1 MAAQPMPVLVF
12 TQGDP
17 AGIGPEILAK
27 VLLDPARPPGYAALL
42 IAEAAALDP
51 LRPLLPG
58 LAWQRLRPVAGE
70 ASRAEIETF
79 AASGGVAWLDPTA
92 STRQLVFGHS
102 GEGDARGALA
112 ALDAGIAAVSGGRG
126 DALVTAPL
134 GKKEIA
140 DHLLPGFRGH
150 TDYLAEKAGL
160 GPYGRDYLMAFLSP
174 DLRVALLTVHQPLRR
189 ALDAVT
195 PEAVLEALRCLNRHT
210 GGNQRIAVAG
220 FNPHA
225 GENGLLGSEDQE
237 QVAPGVARARAEGI
251 DASGPWSADS
261 LFARAREGAFDWV
274 LALTHD
280 QGLIPVKTAAF
291 GQATN
296 WTLGLPYLRTSV
308 DHGTAHDLAGQ
319 GRAKTDSLESVIAT
333 TLQLLAER

>member
-1 MAAQPMPVLVF
+1 MPLLVF

-27 VLLDPARPPGYAALL
+27 VLLAPAGGDRDHQSLL
-42 IAEAAALDP
+42 VAEAAALAP
-51 LRPLLPG
+51 LQKVLPG
-58 LAWQRLRPVAGE
+58 LAWDQLREVGRDPSRQEIAT
-70 ASRAEIETF
+70 ASDR
-79 AASGGVAWLDPTA
+79 GVAWLDPTGSERRLA
-92 STRQLVFGHS
+92 PGKS
-102 GEGDARGALA
+102 GREDAAGALA
-112 ALDAGIAAVSGGRG
+112 ALDAGLAIVGSGRG

-140 DHLLPGFRGH
+140 DHFLPNFRGH

-160 GPYGRDYLMAFLSP
+160 GPYGRDYLMAFLAP
-174 DLRVALLTVHQPLRR
+174 DLRVALLTVHQPLRK

-195 PEAVLEALRCLNRHT
+195 PENVFDALVCLDRHT
-210 GGNQRIAVAG
+210 GGKAKIAVAG

-225 GENGLLGSEDQE
+225 GENGLLGDEDRE
-237 QVAPGVARARAEGI
+237 LVAPGVAKARAQGI
-251 DASGPWSADS
+251 NAGGPYPADS
-261 LFARAREGAFDWV
+261 LFARAREGDFDWV

-308 DHGTAHDLAGQ
+308 DHGTAHDIAGK
-319 GRAKTDSLESVIAT
+319 GIARTDSLESVIAT
-333 TLQLLAER
+333 TLALLAER

>member
-1 MAAQPMPVLVF
+1 MTTPLLAF

-17 AGIGPEILAK
+17 AGIGPEILVK
-27 VLLDPARPPGYAALL
+27 VLLDGQAKSYASLL
-42 IAEAAALDP
+42 IAEAAALAP
-51 LRPLLPG
+51 LRPVLPG
-58 LAWQRLRPVAGE
+58 LAWDLLRPVG
-70 ASRAEIETF
+70 SKPDRQLIEW
-79 AASGGVAWLDPTA
+79 ANQGGIAWLDPTG
-92 STRQLVFGHS
+92 STRNLEPGKS
-102 GEGDARGALA
+102 GAEDAKGALG
-112 ALDAGIAAVSGGRG
+112 ALDAGIHLVSQGQA

-140 DHLLPGFRGH
+140 DHLLPSFRGH

-174 DLRVALLTVHQPLRR
+174 DLRVALLTVHEPLRQ

-195 PEAVLEALRCLNRHT
+195 PEAILDALRCLDRHT
-210 GGNQRIAVAG
+210 GGNKKIAVAG

-225 GENGLLGSEDQE
+225 GENGLLGKEDQQ
-237 QVAPGVARARAEGI
+237 QVAPGVERAKAEGI
-251 DASGPWSADS
+251 NVSGPYSADS
-261 LFARAREGAFDWV
+261 LFARAREGDFDWV

-308 DHGTAHDLAGQ
+308 DHGTAHDLAGK
-319 GRAKTDSLESVIAT
+319 GLARVDSLKSVIAT
-333 TLQLLAER
+333 TLELIAGR

>member
-1 MAAQPMPVLVF
+1 MPILVF

-17 AGIGPEILAK
+17 AGIGPEILVK
-27 VLLDPARPPGYAALL
+27 VLLDQDRLPAYAALL
-42 IAEAAALDP
+42 IAEAAALKP
-51 LRPLLPG
+51 LRPVLPA
-58 LAWQRLRPVAGE
+58 LAWERLWPVGSGATRE
-70 ASRAEIETF
+70 EI
-79 AASGGVAWLDPTA
+79 AAIARGGGIAWLDPTG
-92 STRQLVFGHS
+92 SPRQLVFGHS
-102 GEGDARGALA
+102 GAGDARGAMA
-112 ALDAGIAAVSGGRG
+112 ALDAGIALVEKGRG

-140 DHLLPGFRGH
+140 DHLLPTFRGH

-160 GPYGRDYLMAFLSP
+160 GPYGRDYLMAFLAP
-174 DLRVALLTVHQPLRR
+174 DLRVALLTVHLPLRK

-195 PEAVLEALRCLNRHT
+195 PEAILEALRCLDRHT
-210 GGNQRIAVAG
+210 GKNKRIAVAG

-225 GENGLLGSEDQE
+225 GENGLLGDEDRDL
-237 QVAPGVARARAEGI
+237 VAPGVAKAKAEGI
-251 DASGPWSADS
+251 DASGPYSADS

-333 TLQLLAER
+333 TLALIAER

>member
-1 MAAQPMPVLVF
+1 MPPVLVF

-27 VLLDPARPPGYAALL
+27 VLLAPDGGQDYAPLL
-42 IAEAAALDP
+42 IAEKAALDP
-51 LRPLLPG
+51 LRPVLPG
-58 LAWQRLRPVAGE
+58 LAWEKLYPVETGAGRE
-70 ASRAEIETF
+70 AIEK
-79 AASGGVAWLDPTA
+79 AARQGKVAWLDPTG
-92 STRQLVFGHS
+92 SKRILEFGKS
-102 GEGDARGALA
+102 GKEDAIGALR
-112 ALDAGIAAVSGGRG
+112 ALDAGIEIVSTGIG

-140 DHLLPGFRGH
+140 DHLLPTFRGH
-150 TDYLAEKAGL
+150 TDYLAEKAAL

-174 DLRVALLTVHQPLRR
+174 DLRVALLTVHQPLRK

-195 PEAVLEALRCLNRHT
+195 PESISEALRCLDRHT
-210 GGNQRIAVAG
+210 GKNKKIAVAG

-225 GENGLLGSEDQE
+225 GENGLLGEEDRDL
-237 QVAPGVARARAEGI
+237 VAPGVQMARDEGI
-251 DASGPWSADS
+251 DVHGPFSADS
-261 LFARAREGAFDWV
+261 LFARAREGEFDWV

-296 WTLGLPYLRTSV
+296 WTLGLPYIRTSV
-308 DHGTAHDLAGQ
+308 DHGTAHDIAGKDLA
-319 GRAKTDSLESVIAT
+319 KVDSLRSVIET
-333 TLQLLAER
+333 TLRLVAERK

>member
-1 MAAQPMPVLVF
+1 MPPPVLVF

-27 VLLDPARPPGYAALL
+27 VLLDRGKPPAYAALL
-42 IAEAAALDP
+42 VAEAAALDP
-51 LRPLLPG
+51 LRPVLPH
-58 LAWQRLRPVAGE
+58 LAWERLAPAGSE
-70 ASRAEIETF
+70 ATREEIQTI
-79 AASGGVAWLDPTA
+79 AAAGHVAWLDPTLSA
-92 STRQLVFGHS
+92 RKLLFGQS
-102 GEGDARGALA
+102 GAEDARGALA
-112 ALDAGIAAVSGGRG
+112 ALDAGIAAVSEGRA

-140 DHLLPGFRGH
+140 DHLLPSFRGH

-174 DLRVALLTVHQPLRR
+174 DLRVALLTVHLPLRR

-210 GGNQRIAVAG
+210 GGDKKIAVAG

-225 GENGLLGSEDQE
+225 GENGLLGNEDQD
-237 QVAPGVARARAEGI
+237 QVAPGVAQAQAEGI
-251 DASGPWSADS
+251 DVSGPFSADS

-333 TLQLLAER
+333 TLGLIAER

>member
-1 MAAQPMPVLVF
+1 MPVLVF

-27 VLLDPARPPGYAALL
+27 VLLARNGGQDYAPLL
-42 IAEAAALDP
+42 IAEKAALDP
-51 LRPLLPG
+51 LRPVLQD
-58 LAWQRLRPVAGE
+58 LAWEKLAPVGTNS
-70 ASRAEIETF
+70 SRQEIE
-79 AASGGVAWLDPTA
+79 AQAQQGKIAWLDPA
-92 STRQLVFGHS
+92 SSKRILEFGKS
-102 GEGDARGALA
+102 GKEDAIGALG
-112 ALDAGIAAVSGGRG
+112 ALDAGIAIVSKGIG

-140 DHLLPGFRGH
+140 DHLLPTFRGH

-174 DLRVALLTVHQPLRR
+174 DLRVALLTVHEPLRK

-195 PEAVLEALRCLNRHT
+195 PESISEALRCLDRHT
-210 GGNQRIAVAG
+210 GKNKKIAVAG

-225 GENGLLGSEDQE
+225 GENGLLGEEDQLL
-237 QVAPGVARARAEGI
+237 VAPGVQMARDERINAY
-251 DASGPWSADS
+251 GPFSADS
-261 LFARAREGAFDWV
+261 LFARAREGEFDWV

-296 WTLGLPYLRTSV
+296 WTLGLPYIRTSV
-308 DHGTAHDLAGQ
+308 DHGTAHDLAGK
-319 GRAKTDSLESVIAT
+319 GKAKTDSLESVIET
-333 TLQLLAER
+333 TLRLVAER

>member
-1 MAAQPMPVLVF
+1 MPLLVF

-27 VLLDPARPPGYAALL
+27 VLLDQDRPPAYAALL
-42 IAEAAALDP
+42 IAEAAALKP
-51 LRPLLPG
+51 LRPVLPA
-58 LAWQRLRPVAGE
+58 LAWEQLWPVGGGATRE
-70 ASRAEIETF
+70 EIE
-79 AASGGVAWLDPTA
+79 AIARGGGIAWLDPTG
-92 STRQLVFGHS
+92 SPRQLVFGHS
-102 GEGDARGALA
+102 GEGDARGAMA
-112 ALDAGIAAVSGGRG
+112 ALDAGIAIVSQGRG

-140 DHLLPGFRGH
+140 DHLLPSFRGH

-160 GPYGRDYLMAFLSP
+160 GPYGRDYLMAFLAP
-174 DLRVALLTVHQPLRR
+174 DLRVALLTVHLPLRK

-195 PEAVLEALRCLNRHT
+195 PEAILEALRCLDRHT
-210 GGNQRIAVAG
+210 GKNKRIAVAG

-225 GENGLLGSEDQE
+225 GENGLLGDEDRDL
-237 QVAPGVARARAEGI
+237 VAPGVARAKAEGI
-251 DASGPWSADS
+251 DASGPYSADS

-333 TLQLLAER
+333 TLALIAER

>member
-1 MAAQPMPVLVF
+1 MSLLVF

-27 VLLDPARPPGYAALL
+27 VLLAGAERPWQGLL
-42 IAEAAALDP
+42 VAERAALDP
-51 LRPLLPG
+51 LRPILPR
-58 LAWQRLRPVAGE
+58 LAWDRLRPVRSGAGRE
-70 ASRAEIETF
+70 EIEK
-79 AASGGVAWLDPTA
+79 AGQDGVAWLDPTG
-92 STRQLVFGHS
+92 STRQLAFGKS
-102 GEGDARGALA
+102 GREDAIGALA
-112 ALDAGIAAVSGGRG
+112 ALDAGIEIASSGMA

-140 DHLLPGFRGH
+140 DHLLPDFRGH

-160 GPYGRDYLMAFLSP
+160 GPYGRDYLMCFLAP
-174 DLRVALLTVHQPLRR
+174 DLRVALLTVHQPLRK
-189 ALDAVT
+189 ALDAVN
-195 PEAVLEALRCLNRHT
+195 PQSILEALRCLGRHT
-210 GGNQRIAVAG
+210 GGDKRIAVAG

-225 GENGLLGSEDQE
+225 GENGLLGSEDQQ
-237 QVAPGVARARAEGI
+237 QVAPGVEAARAEGI
-251 DASGPWSADS
+251 RAFGPFSADS
-261 LFARAREGAFDWV
+261 LFARAREGDFDWV

-308 DHGTAHDLAGQ
+308 DHGTAHDIAGR
-319 GRAKTDSLESVIAT
+319 GIAKVDSLESVIET
-333 TLQLLAER
+333 TLRLVAEKPVT

>member
-1 MAAQPMPVLVF
+1 MPLLVF

-27 VLLDPARPPGYAALL
+27 VLLAREERSWRSLL
-42 IAEAAALDP
+42 VAEKAALDP
-51 LRPLLPG
+51 LRPILPE
-58 LAWQRLRPVAGE
+58 LAWERLRPVGKD
-70 ASRAEIETF
+70 ASREEIE
-79 AASGGVAWLDPTA
+79 AAGRDGGVAWLDPTG
-92 STRQLVFGHS
+92 STRRLAFGQS
-102 GEGDARGALA
+102 GKEDAIGALA
-112 ALDAGIAAVSGGRG
+112 ALDAGIEIAGAGKA
-126 DALVTAPL
+126 DALITAPL

-140 DHLLPGFRGH
+140 DHLLPDFRGH

-189 ALDAVT
+189 ALDAVN
-195 PEAVLEALRCLNRHT
+195 PQAVLEALRCLDRHT
-210 GGNQRIAVAG
+210 GGGKKIAVAG

-225 GENGLLGSEDQE
+225 GENGLLGTEDQE
-237 QVAPGVARARAEGI
+237 QVAPGVEQAKADGI
-251 DASGPWSADS
+251 QAFGPFSADS
-261 LFARAREGAFDWV
+261 LFARAREGDFDWV

-308 DHGTAHDLAGQ
+308 DHGTAHDIAGR
-319 GRAKTDSLESVIAT
+319 GIAKVDSLASVIAT
-333 TLQLLAER
+333 TLRLVAKKP